1 MHRNSKPCS
10 CPGHHVQPSEPCI
23 ASGSPP
29 LFSNFQL
36 WVYPMFFWHNRM
48 VRSVLHV
55 IDLGLVTCT
64 FVFAYTLKLYYL
76 GPYSGL
82 AQETN
87 YYLVLLILLFF
98 CNFFLTYFK
107 FSEPVQIGS
116 RFRELC
122 KTVIIVLLS
131 HSLLILTL
139 YLFHQS
145 EISRLLITLNSGLL
159 ICFLLVRRGMVSFY
173 IRTSRLRG
181 KNEIHILV
189 IGSRDRA
196 KETIRA
202 ILDDEDSV
210 YHIIGCLEID
220 PADTGKEVVDNIRV
234 IGDMRQFKFILL
246 NRVIDEIIFAI
257 PLKKIQDVNDQITFA
272 EKLGVKIRIMP
283 DWQLQKIMFRP
294 ETASISFDNFVGVPT
309 LSLSSTPK
317 KDVEL
322 LVKSFL
328 DYAGAFVGIVLAAP
342 LMVVIA
348 LLVKCTSPGPVI
360 FSQERS
366 GLNGRRFNLFKFRTM
381 VVNAEEM
388 RASLESR
395 NEMDGPVFKIEH
407 DPRITPIGR
416 FLRRT
421 SMDELPQLFNIL
433 KGDMSLVG
441 PRPPLPSEVEHYLP
455 CQRRRLSMKPGLTCI
470 WQVASRRNDIP
481 FEKWMKM
488 DLKYIDNWCLLLDL
502 KLLLRTVTTV
512 LLGSGR

>member
-1 MHRNSKPCS
+1 
-10 CPGHHVQPSEPCI
+10 
-23 ASGSPP
+23 
-29 LFSNFQL
+29 
-36 WVYPMFFWHNRM
+36 MFFWHNSM
-48 VRSVLHV
+48 VRYVLHC
-55 IDLGLVTCT
+55 IDLA
-64 FVFAYTLKLYYL
+64 FVIIAYVIACSLKKSYL

-82 AQETN
+82 AEQGN
-87 YYLVLLILLFF
+87 YFLVLLVLLFY
-98 CNFFLTYFK
+98 CNFLLSHFK
-107 FSEPVQIGS
+107 FAEPAQMAS

-122 KTVIIVLLS
+122 KTALIVILS

-139 YLFHQS
+139 YVFHEM
-145 EISRLLITLNSGLL
+145 EISRLLIGLNSLILL
-159 ICFLLVRRGMVSFY
+159 SLLLLRRGLVSYY

-181 KNEIHILV
+181 KSDIRILV

-202 ILDDEDSV
+202 ILDAEDSLYNIV
-210 YHIIGCLEID
+210 GCLEIK
-220 PADTGKEVVDNIRV
+220 PTETGTIVVDDIRV

-246 NRVIDEIIFAI
+246 NRVIDEVIFAV
-257 PLKKIQDVNDQITFA
+257 PLKKVQDVNDQITFA

-317 KDVEL
+317 KDLEL
-322 LVKSFL
+322 LVKGFI
-328 DYAGAFVGIVLAAP
+328 DYTGAFFGIILASP
-342 LMVVIA
+342 LLLAIG
-348 LLVKCTSPGPVI
+348 LLVKFSSPGPII

-366 GLNGRRFNLFKFRTM
+366 GLNGRRFKLYKFRTM
-381 VVNAEEM
+381 VADAEAL
-388 RASLESR
+388 RANLEQH

-407 DPRITPIGR
+407 DPRITRIGH
-416 FLRRT
+416 FLRKT
-421 SMDELPQLFNIL
+421 SLDELPQLFNIL
-433 KGDMSLVG
+433 KRDMSLVG
-441 PRPPLPSEVEHYLP
+441 PRPPIPEEVEQYLP

-488 DLKYIDNWCLLLDL
+488 DLRYIDNWCLLLDI
-502 KLLLRTVTTV
+502 KLLLRTITTV